1 MDNSVPYDQSDQLNF
16 PTECHKD
23 TSDGSSG
30 WREHGDV
37 LVSPSR
43 PTARA
48 EVHREVKGRSLTCS
62 VCLELFSEP
71 KVLPCCHTF
80 CLKCLEKTARSGQKS
95 SDNIARVQKTAGDEQ
110 KGDDKPVAYV
120 KEAARTQKSTIWME
134 QTAHSEYERGNKP
147 IAKVKDTA
155 RSAQKS
161 VGWVK
166 KTAKRGAGNPRAWA
180 KRTAHHEQE
189 RGDTLAVAMK
199 KTAHS
204 EQMRYEIACME
215 KAATPLPVSMMEQRE
230 TKKGISFQD
239 PRAKVNVGA
248 VSGVAGHETKE
259 KEITCPQC
267 RKTHVI
273 PAGGLTEFL
282 TDFIALYEIEVA
294 DLQSSKGDKTRICGE
309 CEGDGPLESYCN
321 DCQNY
326 LCHDCGSQLHKR
338 LKAYRG
344 HTVVLIKDIDVA
356 TFQPCQVRYC
366 ASHKGEVLKLYCKTC
381 KKLICRDCT
390 LVDHHQHKYAFV
402 KDARQQVNAE
412 MKSLKHNVNQKLD
425 KFKHNLQQIKQVET
439 AATGHSE
446 VVKADVNTFFD
457 KLVQS
462 MEARRTLL
470 LRQVESQCQKD
481 MKQIWADKEFHET
494 FISQISSVFGLA
506 DKACKCSSDVEMILT
521 ALQSIEQLTQLQNK
535 DWDNLAFVNVVSS
548 TPKFSEGE
556 KVAVDKIGLCDS
568 PSSSSVVIELSYA
581 PRQESLGRSMTFNV
595 DVTSPCTQELV
606 DKRSGKPV
614 DLQGSIPQDL
624 RVIVHYGNSKK
635 ELNTAHISLVK
646 VPKARG
652 SYGARSNTY
661 PYYYAERV
669 ESAPETV
676 EESYNVT
683 IQLVCGGDHT
693 VTFTAG
699 GSEKKHTFTVEGFP
713 PHGARVKKGPDWKPH
728 QRYSP
733 SASTNNLFNTGFTV
747 HDTRSELPGSYS
759 GDEIGTVVD
768 ERQELAYGVQG
779 RRGYG
784 MQNMLD
790 SSGDVIG
797 RSLVNVRE
805 CSGVIQYK
813 WGQDGS
819 YEVELVNVNTMQQS
833 CSSSVENY

>member
-1 MDNSVPYDQSDQLNF
+1 MDNSVPYDKSDQLDF
-16 PTECHKD
+16 PSHTECRK
-23 TSDGSSG
+23 GS

-37 LVSPSR
+37 LVKVSPSH

-48 EVHREVKGRSLTCS
+48 EVPREVKERSLTCS

-80 CLKCLEKTARSGQKS
+80 CLKCLEKTACRDQKS
-95 SDNIARVQKTAGDEQ
+95 SDNIARVQNTAGD
-110 KGDDKPVAYV
+110 GDDKPMACV
-120 KEAARTQKSTIWME
+120 KEAARTQKSTVWME
-134 QTAHSEYERGNKP
+134 QTAHSEYKRGNKP
-147 IAKVKDTA
+147 LAKVKDTA

-161 VGWVK
+161 VGWVQ
-166 KTAKRGAGNPRAWA
+166 KTAKREQKSAGNPRVWA

-189 RGDTLAVAMK
+189 RGDTLAAAVMK
-199 KTAHS
+199 YTAHS

-215 KAATPLPVSMMEQRE
+215 KAATPLSMSMMEQRGK
-230 TKKGISFQD
+230 KKGISYQD

-248 VSGVAGHETKE
+248 LSGVAGHETKE

-294 DLQSSKGDKTRICGE
+294 DLQSSKGDKTRVCGE

-402 KDARQQVNAE
+402 KDARQQVNAK
-412 MKSLKHNVNQKLD
+412 MQSLKHNVNQKLD

-446 VVKADVNTFFD
+446 VVKANVNTFFD

-470 LRQVESQCQKD
+470 LRQVENRCQKD

-494 FISQISSVFGLA
+494 FISQFSSVFSLA

-521 ALQSIEQLTQLQNK
+521 ALQSIEQLTQLQNR

-548 TPKFSEGE
+548 TPKFSKGG
-556 KVAVDKIGLCDS
+556 KVAVDKVGLVDS
-568 PSSSSVVIELSYA
+568 SSSSSVVIELSYA
-581 PRQESLGRSMTFNV
+581 HRQASLGTSVTFNV
-595 DVTSPCTQELV
+595 HVTSPLTQELV

-614 DLQGSIPQDL
+614 DLQGDIPQDL
-624 RVIVHYGNSKK
+624 RAIVHYGNSEK

-646 VPKARG
+646 VPKAHG

-661 PYYYAERV
+661 PYYAERV
-669 ESAPETV
+669 ESAPVTV

-699 GSEKKHTFTVEGFP
+699 GSEKKHTLTVDGFP
-713 PHGARVKKGPDWKPH
+713 PRGVQVKKGPDWKSR
-728 QRYSP
+728 QRYLPSP
-733 SASTNNLFNTGFTV
+733 LFTV
-747 HDTRSELPGSYS
+747 HDTRSELPGPYNQSS

-768 ERQELAYGVQG
+768 VQQALACYVQQELACDVQG
-779 RRGYG
+779 GWGYG
-784 MQNMLD
+784 MEDELD
-790 SSGDVIG
+790 YSGDIEIG
-797 RSLVNVRE
+797 RGVVIVRE
-805 CSGVIQYK
+805 RSGDIQYK

-833 CSSSVENY
+833 AVRW